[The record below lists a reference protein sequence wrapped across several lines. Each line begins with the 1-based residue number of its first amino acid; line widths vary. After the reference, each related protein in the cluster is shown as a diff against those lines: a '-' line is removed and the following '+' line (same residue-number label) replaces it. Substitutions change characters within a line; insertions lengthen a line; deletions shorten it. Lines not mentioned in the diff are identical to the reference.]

1 MLFSRRIRWLRLPVN
16 TNVRTVKGR
25 PWAGLCFWRIVDDR
39 ADWIALSAAEGVGPA
54 LFRRLLERF
63 DTPGRA
69 LRASR
74 AELTSIRGMSDAVA
88 AAMGGTVCRQFAEA
102 ECRRLEQRADVR
114 LLTFLDAD
122 YPRRL
127 FEIGSPPP
135 LLYLRGTVPV
145 WDPAVALVGSR
156 RATRNGLKA
165 AEGLAAD
172 LASSGLLVVSG
183 LARGIDTAA
192 HRGALLGGGPT
203 VAVLGCG
210 VDLAYPPE
218 NLELSQ
224 QIAANGCLLSEFPLG
239 TQPLA
244 DHFPRRNR
252 IISGLS
258 RGVLVVEAAQRSG
271 SLITARY
278 ALDQGR
284 EVMAVPGPINV
295 ASCRGSNGLI
305 KDGAALVDSL
315 DDILAALQISPAA
328 ASVQPSLLEARSTAP
343 RCPLTPREASVYEL
357 LAQGPRH
364 LDEIITALE
373 LTAGEVSAMVLGLE
387 LKGLLVQL
395 PGSHYSIS

>member
-1 MLFSRRIRWLRLPVN
+1 MDERL
-16 TNVRTVKGR
+16 
-25 PWAGLCFWRIVDDR
+25 
-39 ADWIALSAAEGVGPA
+39 DWITLAAVEGVGPT

-63 DTPGRA
+63 ETPGRA
-69 LRASR
+69 LAASK
-74 AELTSIRGMSDAVA
+74 ADLADIRGMSAVVA
-88 AAMGGTVCRQFAEA
+88 NALGGSVCRRFAEA
-102 ECRRLEQRADVR
+102 EIRRLEQHIDVQ

-122 YPRRL
+122 YPRQL
-127 FEIGSPPP
+127 FEIGAPPP
-135 LLYLRGTVPV
+135 LLYLRGSVPV
-145 WDPAVALVGSR
+145 WDPALAIVGSR

-165 AEGLAAD
+165 AEELSADAAG
-172 LASSGLLVVSG
+172 AGLLVVSG

-192 HRGALLGGGPT
+192 HRGALAGGGPT

-210 VDLAYPPE
+210 VDCSYPPE
-218 NLELSQ
+218 NRELAER
-224 QIAANGCLLSEFPLG
+224 IVTNGCLLSEFPLG

-258 RGVLVVEAAQRSG
+258 RGVLVVEAAHQSG

-284 EVMAVPGPINV
+284 EVLAVPGPISV

-305 KDGAALVDSL
+305 KEGAALVDSL
-315 DDILAALQISPAA
+315 DDILSALGISPEQTLPT
-328 ASVQPSLLEARSTAP
+328 QPSLLGTLRRTAP
-343 RCPLTPREASVYEL
+343 RHPLTPREAQVYEL

-364 LDEIITALE
+364 LDEITMALE

-395 PGSHYSIS
+395 PGSHYTIS

>member
-1 MLFSRRIRWLRLPVN
+1 
-16 TNVRTVKGR
+16 
-25 PWAGLCFWRIVDDR
+25 VDDR
-39 ADWIALSAAEGVGPA
+39 VDWIALAAVEGVGPA

-63 DTPGRA
+63 ETPGRA
-69 LRASR
+69 LYASR
-74 AELTSIRGMSDAVA
+74 AELAGIRGMNDAVA
-88 AAMGGTVCRQFAEA
+88 AAISGTACRQFAEA
-102 ECRRLEQRADVR
+102 EWQRLKQYADVR

-135 LLYLRGTVPV
+135 VLYVRGTLPV

-165 AEGLAAD
+165 AEQLAAD
-172 LASSGLLVVSG
+172 LASAGLLVISG

-192 HRGALLGGGPT
+192 HRGALAGGGPT

-210 VDLAYPPE
+210 VDLPYPPE
-218 NLELSQ
+218 NRELSER
-224 QIAANGCLLSEFPLG
+224 IADNGCLLSEFPLG

-305 KDGAALVDSL
+305 KEGAALVDSL
-315 DDILAALQISPAA
+315 DDILTALQIRPAT
-328 ASVQPSLLEARSTAP
+328 ASVQPSLLETRSIVP
-343 RCPLTPREASVYEL
+343 RCQLTPREALVYEL

-364 LDEIITALE
+364 LDEITTALE